1 MSIIGGGEEQMKLL
15 NKSMIKKQLESTI
28 SMYLLLR
35 KNNTTQRAPEGHL
48 SDKLDIGVF
57 R

>member
-1 MSIIGGGEEQMKLL
+1 MSIPGGGEEQMKLL
-15 NKSMIKKQLESTI
+15 NKSMIQKQLESTI

-35 KNNTTQRAPEGHL
+35 KNDTTQRAPEGHL
-48 SDKLDIGVF
+48 SDRGDIGVF